1 MRHLRSLA
9 ACATLALG
17 ASFVLASSAH
27 AQAKY
32 RTESSVIPVAADG
45 SERDASV
52 GAIAYTRDTQQK
64 RPVLFAFNGGPG
76 ASSTFL
82 HLGVLGPWRVEVPTD
97 PAADLPEA
105 GTLVSNNGGLLD
117 VADLVFLDPPG
128 TGLSSREDADP
139 TLYSSVAGDA
149 AAVAQAVA
157 NWLAAHDRSSAPV
170 YILGESYGTIRAAA
184 MLDAFAAMDAPPDV
198 RGVVLLGQA
207 LNMIETS
214 QRADNI
220 VSHVVSL
227 PTLAAIACYYGR
239 AEAPCDPREGA
250 IEAAR
255 FGREH
260 YLDALYV
267 GSRID
272 EATRVMIAERL
283 QALTGIPAAFFEA
296 NDLHISKEAFRVAL
310 LRDEGRV
317 TGRYDA
323 RYTAPLP
330 PEAGE
335 LVGPDAF
342 SAVSDLYSGAM
353 PGYLRRFGV
362 VPDPDAYK
370 IFARFEGGWAY
381 GGADSPFSDW
391 PFMTS
396 VERAAERSGCLRLFI
411 GTGLF
416 DLTTTVGAAD
426 YLLAK
431 SDLAPGRVTS
441 KTYDAGHM
449 FYSDPA
455 SREALLR
462 DLRDFVRGDTCR

>member
-1 MRHLRSLA
+1 MIRRLAPLA
-9 ACATLALG
+9 ACTALAL
-17 ASFVLASSAH
+17 AAAPAV
-27 AQAKY
+27 AQADY
-32 RTESSVIPVAADG
+32 RTESTVIAVAADG
-45 SERDASV
+45 GEPDVSV
-52 GAIAYTRDTQQK
+52 GAIAYTRDAQPD

-82 HLGVLGPWRVEVPTD
+82 HLGLLGPYRLDVPND

-105 GTLVSNNGGLLD
+105 GELVSNGGGLLD
-117 VADLVFLDPPG
+117 AVDLVFLDPPG
-128 TGLSSREDADP
+128 TGLSSREGGDP
-139 TLYSSVAGDA
+139 AVHSSVAGDA

-157 NWLAAHDRSSAPV
+157 KWLAAHGRQDAPV

-184 MLDAFAAMDAPPDV
+184 MLDAFAAMDRSPDI

-214 QRADNI
+214 QRPDNI

-239 AEAPCDPREGA
+239 AAQPCEPHDGA
-250 IEAAR
+250 REAAR
-255 FGREH
+255 FGREE
-260 YLDALYV
+260 YLDALFA
-267 GSRID
+267 GARRD
-272 EATRVMIAERL
+272 EETRGKIAERL
-283 QALTGIPAAFFEA
+283 HALTGIPAGYFAA
-296 NDLHISKEAFRVAL
+296 NDLHISKEAFRVSL

-330 PEAGE
+330 ADAVEF
-335 LVGPDAF
+335 VGPDAF
-342 SAVSDLYSGAM
+342 SAVSDLYAQAM
-353 PGYLRRFGV
+353 PGYLSRLGIV
-362 VPDPDAYK
+362 SDPAAYK
-370 IFARFEGGWAY
+370 VIARFEGDWSY
-381 GGADSPFSDW
+381 GAADSPFADW

-396 VERAAERSGCLRLFI
+396 VEREAGRNDCFRLFV

-426 YLLAK
+426 YLLAQ
-431 SDLAPGRVTS
+431 SDLAPERVTS
-441 KTYDAGHM
+441 KTYDGGHM

-462 DLRDFVRGDTCR
+462 DLREFVRGDACR

>member
-1 MRHLRSLA
+1 MRRLRPLAVCAALALA
-9 ACATLALG
+9 ASPALA
-17 ASFVLASSAH
+17 
-27 AQAKY
+27 QTDY
-32 RTESSVIPVAADG
+32 RTESSVIPVAAAG
-45 SERDASV
+45 GEPDASV
-52 GAIAYTRDTQQK
+52 GAIAYTRDARAE

-82 HLGVLGPWRVEVPTD
+82 HLGVLGPWRVQVPVD

-105 GTLVSNNGGLLD
+105 GELVANGGGLLD
-117 VADLVFLDPPG
+117 VVDLVFLDPPG
-128 TGLSSREDADP
+128 TGLSSREGADP
-139 TLYSSVAGDA
+139 ALYSSVAGDA
-149 AAVAQAVA
+149 AAVAQAVSS
-157 NWLAAHDRSSAPV
+157 WLAAHDRRDAPV

-184 MLDAFAAMDAPPDV
+184 MLDAFAAMDRSPDI
-198 RGVVLLGQA
+198 RGVILLGQA

-214 QRADNI
+214 QRPDNV

-239 AEAPCDPREGA
+239 AAEPCDPRDGA
-250 IEAAR
+250 EEAAR

-260 YLDALYV
+260 YLDALFA
-267 GSRID
+267 GNAID
-272 EATRVMIAERL
+272 GETRALIAARL
-283 QALTGIPAAFFEA
+283 HALTGIPADYFVA

-323 RYTAPLP
+323 RYTDPLP
-330 PEAGE
+330 PDAGAI
-335 LVGPDAF
+335 VGPDAF
-342 SAVSDLYSGAM
+342 SAVSDLYAQAM
-353 PGYLRRFGV
+353 PGYLARFGI
-362 VPDPDAYK
+362 VPDPEAYK
-370 IFARFEGGWAY
+370 VLARIEGGWAY

-396 VERAAERSGCLRLFI
+396 VERAAERGECFRLFV

-416 DLTTTVGAAD
+416 DLTTTVGAAE

-431 SDLAPGRVTS
+431 SDLAPARVTS
-441 KTYDAGHM
+441 RTYDAGHM

-455 SREALLR
+455 SREALLQ
-462 DLRDFVRGDTCR
+462 DLREFVRGDTCR

>member
-1 MRHLRSLA
+1 MIRRLA
-9 ACATLALG
+9 PLAVCTALALG
-17 ASFVLASSAH
+17 AAPAA
-27 AQAKY
+27 AQADY
-32 RTESSVIPVAADG
+32 RTESTVIAVAADG
-45 SERDASV
+45 GQSDVSV
-52 GAIAYTRDTQQK
+52 GAIAYTRDAQAD

-82 HLGVLGPWRVEVPTD
+82 HLGVLGPYRLDVPAD

-105 GTLVSNNGGLLD
+105 GKLVSNDGGLLD
-117 VADLVFLDPPG
+117 VVDLVFLDPPG
-128 TGLSSREDADP
+128 TGLSSREGGDP
-139 TLYSSVAGDA
+139 AVYSSVVGDA
-149 AAVAQAVA
+149 AAVAQAVTK
-157 NWLAAHDRSSAPV
+157 WLAAHGRQDAPV

-184 MLDAFAAMDAPPDV
+184 MLDAFAEMDGPPDL

-214 QRADNI
+214 QRPDNI

-227 PTLAAIACYYGR
+227 PTLAAIACYYER
-239 AEAPCDPREGA
+239 AAAPCNPRDGA
-250 IEAAR
+250 DDAAR
-255 FGREH
+255 FGREE
-260 YLDALYV
+260 YLDALFA
-267 GSRID
+267 GARLDD
-272 EATRVMIAERL
+272 ETRGKIADQL
-283 QALTGIPAAFFEA
+283 HALTGIPAAYFAA

-330 PEAGE
+330 TDAGE
-335 LVGPDAF
+335 LMGPDAF
-342 SAVSDLYSGAM
+342 SAVSDLYARAM
-353 PGYLRRFGV
+353 PGYLSRFGIV
-362 VPDPDAYK
+362 SDPAAYK
-370 IFARFEGGWAY
+370 VLARFEGDWSY
-381 GGADSPFSDW
+381 GASDSPFSDW

-396 VERAAERSGCLRLFI
+396 VERAAERSKCFRLFV

-426 YLLAK
+426 YLLAQ
-431 SDLAPGRVTS
+431 SDLAPERVTS
-441 KTYDAGHM
+441 KTYDGGHM

-462 DLRDFVRGDTCR
+462 DLREFVRGDACR